1 MPAAGPEADGA
12 PDAASAEAYL
22 LRAPKVELH
31 VHLEGAVRPQRL
43 LAVLR
48 RHGLHT
54 HLRRP
59 EDVAW
64 LFRHDSFTDFLEHF
78 RFVVTSLRDVQDV
91 HDVARDLFEE
101 LAAQQVLYAEVLF
114 SAAIFVRLGMPWD
127 ELLAAVSEAEAAV
140 LEPRRR
146 GGLLPRYNL
155 VLDLVRNFGAEF
167 AAAQVEEIAK
177 RAHPR
182 VVGVHLGGDE
192 VGFPARL
199 FGAAYAQAGEAGLG
213 RAAHAGEGAGATSV
227 WEAVQDLR
235 VTRIGHGIR
244 CLEDADLVRLL
255 VERGITLEVCPTS
268 NVRTRVIPELRLHPL
283 PLLLSHGLRCTIG
296 SDDPSFFD
304 TDLNREW
311 IAAHRVLGL
320 GLRQLDVCAD
330 AGMQAAFLPP
340 TEREAGLARLQAER
354 AGLRQQLGLSAG

>member
-1 MPAAGPEADGA
+1 MPASAPEADG
-12 PDAASAEAYL
+12 PSEVPSAESYL
-22 LRAPKVELH
+22 RRAPKVELH

-43 LAVLR
+43 LAVLQ

-64 LFRHDSFTDFLEHF
+64 LFHHDSFVDFLEHF

-146 GGLLPRYNL
+146 GGSLPRYNL
-155 VLDLVRNFGAEF
+155 VLDLVRNFGPEF

-192 VGFPARL
+192 VNFPARL
-199 FGAAYAQAGEAGLG
+199 FAAAYARAGEAGLG
-213 RAAHAGEGAGATSV
+213 RAAHAGEGAGAASV
-227 WEAVQDLR
+227 REAVEELQ

-244 CLEDADLVRLL
+244 CLEDPELVHLL

-268 NVRTRVIPELRLHPL
+268 NVRTRVVSELQAHPL
-283 PLLLSHGLRCTIG
+283 PLLLSQGLRCTIG

-304 TDLNREW
+304 TDLSREW

-320 GLRQLDVCAD
+320 GLRQLDACAD
-330 AGMQAAFLPP
+330 AGLEAAFLPQ
-340 TEREAGLARLQAER
+340 TEREVGLARLRAER
-354 AGLRQQLGLSAG
+354 AASRAELGLSG